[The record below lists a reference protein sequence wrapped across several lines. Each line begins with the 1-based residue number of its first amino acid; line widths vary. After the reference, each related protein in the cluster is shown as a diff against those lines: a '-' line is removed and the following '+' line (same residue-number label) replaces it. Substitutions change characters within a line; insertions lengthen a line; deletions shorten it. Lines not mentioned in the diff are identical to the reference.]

1 MKAERQQKEVTS
13 RVIQSPKGGGCIVD
27 NRCITANQANA
38 IYSIQKKD
46 DKSSSTN
53 NIRTGIEFFSD
64 NLLANRIKNNV
75 THLPIQRVAQEDLP
89 VIYNLLPLEYQC
101 HYKKEVTNFIG
112 ETSRTENRTLQQV
125 WNVLEREAM
134 QKGRTLHPKQTKE
147 QVLNTLSNIE
157 AVEYLKKNANKVVS
171 EFKSDRLFLRGEGE
185 PSPFIAGG
193 KLVDL
198 NVSFN
203 GFSIGKGK
211 LETIL
216 TKKNVLL
223 FAAHGFTHSE
233 GLSHVFDNTTK
244 DYGFM
249 SGRRASVERSTAPPE
264 SYKKMAEQ
272 LNADNVN
279 FRVTGVPDLV
289 VYPHYPDDAISKE
302 GHFLMNVA
310 GEMDIAILRDWEYDE
325 STPIG
330 RALSIAFVNTI
341 PLPFILG
348 SKPLN
353 VYNKYLMQVCRADWS
368 RDVPVSG
375 GSIRVSPS
383 LNPW

>member
-1 MKAERQQKEVTS
+1 
-13 RVIQSPKGGGCIVD
+13 
-27 NRCITANQANA
+27 
-38 IYSIQKKD
+38 
-46 DKSSSTN
+46 
-53 NIRTGIEFFSD
+53 
-64 NLLANRIKNNV
+64 
-75 THLPIQRVAQEDLP
+75 
-89 VIYNLLPLEYQC
+89 
-101 HYKKEVTNFIG
+101 
-112 ETSRTENRTLQQV
+112 
-125 WNVLEREAM
+125 
-134 QKGRTLHPKQTKE
+134 
-147 QVLNTLSNIE
+147 
-157 AVEYLKKNANKVVS
+157 
-171 EFKSDRLFLRGEGE
+171 
-185 PSPFIAGG
+185 
-193 KLVDL
+193 
-198 NVSFN
+198 
-203 GFSIGKGK
+203 
-211 LETIL
+211 
-216 TKKNVLL
+216 
-223 FAAHGFTHSE
+223 
-233 GLSHVFDNTTK
+233 
-244 DYGFM
+244 M
-249 SGRRASVERSTAPPE
+249 SGRRASVERSTATPE